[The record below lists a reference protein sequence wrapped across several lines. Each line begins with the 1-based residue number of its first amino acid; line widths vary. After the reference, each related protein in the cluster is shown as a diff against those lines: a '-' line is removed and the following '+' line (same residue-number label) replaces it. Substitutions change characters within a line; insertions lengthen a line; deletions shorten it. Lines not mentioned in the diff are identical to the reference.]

1 MDFGLLRPTGNIMA
15 TDASAAVVQK
25 YGTPAPLARLFGW
38 TMMAVLAAFLIN
50 NVLDVGFQFPRAMTL
65 FTDGNMGALVPAV
78 IYAVAIGLGLLY
90 VLSSREVALRWD
102 AHIIHG
108 FNVYLIR
115 ACFWAVFFVG
125 IADTTI
131 AFMRVENLWEN
142 FVSADMVSSFKS
154 ARFVGG
160 NIHIPLIISG
170 FVVALFTRT
179 LGFTWLALLIVAAEL
194 AIVITRF
201 VFSYEQAFMGD
212 LVRYWYAALFL
223 FASAYTLFEEG
234 HVRVDVLYAG
244 FKDKTRG
251 MINAV
256 GSIVL
261 GATTCWVILAFG
273 INGKQSMINSPIMN
287 FEVTQSG
294 SNGLYVKYQMAA
306 FLGIFAITML
316 IQFTS
321 YFLEAVANYRNEPGQ
336 RKVAPPAH

>member
-1 MDFGLLRPTGNIMA
+1 MA
-15 TDASAAVVQK
+15 SDAASELVQK
-25 YGTPAPLARLFGW
+25 YGAPAPLIRLGGW
-38 TMMAVLAAFLIN
+38 TMLALLAAFLIN
-50 NVLDVGFQFPRAMTL
+50 NVLEIGFNFGRTGDFL
-65 FTDGNMGALVPAV
+65 MGGDAAGLVPTLV
-78 IYAVAIGLGLLY
+78 YIVAIALGAVY
-90 VLSSREVALRWD
+90 VFSNRQVALRWD
-102 AHIIHG
+102 AHIIHK

-115 ACFWAVFFVG
+115 ACFWAVFLVG
-125 IADTTI
+125 LADTAV
-131 AFMRVENLWEN
+131 AFLRVENLWDL
-142 FVSADMVSSFKS
+142 FVSEEMVSQFKS
-154 ARFVGG
+154 ARYVGST
-160 NIHIPLIISG
+160 IHVPLIIAG
-170 FVVALFTRT
+170 FVIALFTRT

-194 AIVITRF
+194 GIVITRF

-223 FASAYTLFEEG
+223 FASAYTLFEDG

-251 MINAV
+251 FINAV
-256 GSIVL
+256 GSLLL
-261 GATTCWVILAFG
+261 GATTCWVILALG

-294 SNGLYVKYQMAA
+294 SNGLYIKYQMAA

-336 RKVAPPAH
+336 RKVAPASH

>member
-1 MDFGLLRPTGNIMA
+1 ML
-15 TDASAAVVQK
+15 
-25 YGTPAPLARLFGW
+25 
-38 TMMAVLAAFLIN
+38 AVLAAFLIN
-50 NVLDVGFQFPRAMTL
+50 NVLNVGFEFPHVTAL
-65 FTDGNMGALVPAV
+65 FDGNMGALVPALIYV
-78 IYAVAIGLGLLY
+78 IAIALAFLY
-90 VLSSREVALRWD
+90 VLTSSSVALRWD
-102 AHIIHG
+102 AHIIHK

-115 ACFWAVFFVG
+115 ACFWSVFLVG
-125 IADTTI
+125 IADTAI
-131 AFMRVENLWEN
+131 AFLRVENLWEV
-142 FVSADMVSSFKS
+142 FVSSEMASNFKS

-160 NIHIPLIISG
+160 TIHIPLIVAG
-170 FVVALFTRT
+170 FVIAIFTRT

-256 GSIVL
+256 GSLAL
-261 GATTCWVILAFG
+261 GATTCWVILG
-273 INGKQSMINSPIMN
+273 LGLNGKQSMINSPVMN

-294 SNGLYVKYQMAA
+294 SNGLYIKYQMAA

-336 RKVAPPAH
+336 RTVAPPAH